1 MYVQPNYYPNQ
12 AYIPN
17 NNDYNMSYEGYNYPK
32 SGMNQ
37 LGMYELSNNM
47 QKKKSIKKYSV

>member
-12 AYIPN
+12 AYMPN
-17 NNDYNMSYEGYNYPK
+17 NNDYNMSYEGYNYPN